1 MLLLFNLVLTL
12 LLAVGVAVLA
22 GQNPTTLTVHFLMW
36 RSVELPLGFL
46 IAVAVGLGLLTVG
59 LGSLLWPG
67 RSFSATARQLQRA
80 GAPTGNAGS
89 TAPITANS
97 QRDPPAFW
105 LWLNSFDP
113 LQFYLQFYS

>member
-12 LLAVGVAVLA
+12 LLALGVAVLA

-59 LGSLLWPG
+59 LGALLWPG
-67 RSFSATARQLQRA
+67 PSFSATARQLQERVR
-80 GAPTGNAGS
+80 
-89 TAPITANS
+89 
-97 QRDPPAFW
+97 QLEMQDQPP
-105 LWLNSFDP
+105 
-113 LQFYLQFYS
+113 Q